1 MKLHNTP
8 GYKIIKKWLTAKG
21 YKPFTYQEEAW
32 QQIINGQSGLVN
44 APTGTGK
51 TYSVFLGSVIE
62 FINHHPAQYQTKT
75 KNGLQLIWVTP
86 LRALAKDIGRA
97 MEEVIFE
104 LGMKWQVGIRNGDTS
119 MSDRAK
125 QKRLMPEVLII
136 TPESMHLLLAQKD
149 NGNVFKS
156 LKIIAVDEW
165 HELIGSK
172 RGVQVELAMSHLTSN
187 PSPAKPERGDV
198 ASRNGPCI
206 WGISATIGN
215 LEEAKN
221 VLLAPLF
228 SLSAQQV
235 EIESNNASH
244 AGASAPPLSA
254 SLERGLGG
262 EVIKAA
268 LHKKLEIESI
278 LPDEIEKYPWAG
290 HLGIRLAEKVLP
302 IIEASRTTLIF
313 INTRGM
319 SELWYQTLLTI
330 APHLA
335 GAIALHHGSIERE
348 LRTWVEDALHDGK
361 LKAVVCTA
369 SLDLGVD
376 FRPVETVIQVGSP
389 KGVARFLQRA
399 GRSGHSPDATS
410 KIYFLPTHSLE
421 LIEAAALKEAVGK
434 NFIES
439 RPPLILC
446 YDVLVQYLGTLACGD
461 GFYPDQIFEEVKRT
475 FCYSELT
482 KDEWNELLY
491 FITSGGNA
499 LQQYDEYKKVE
510 VNNGLYK
517 INSRRIAMR
526 HRMHIGT
533 IVSDNMMK
541 VKFMSGGYIGVI
553 EEGFISRLEPGD
565 AFTLAGRQLELI
577 VIKDMT
583 VLVKKSTKK
592 KSIIP
597 SWMGGRLPLSA
608 SLGKVL
614 RQMVSQSAIGNEQL
628 AKKGKELAMG
638 SRQLA
643 VERLP
648 IELQVLQPLFS
659 LQSQL
664 SHVPGANE
672 LLIEQIETRDGFHL
686 FVYPFEGR
694 LVHEAMAALLAYR
707 IGKLLPI
714 TFSIAM
720 NDYGFELLSDQP
732 IPVDDSNVYELFTAE
747 NLIQDIQHSV
757 NSTEMAKR
765 KFRDIA
771 VIGGLIFQGFPGE
784 QKKARHLQAS
794 AGLLFNVFNEY
805 DPNNVLIRQA
815 YQEVFDVQMEEVRLR
830 DMLNRVQASKIVL
843 TYPERFTPFSFPIK
857 VDSMRE
863 SLTSEKLADRV
874 RRMQEQL
881 NAGS

>member
-1 MKLHNTP
+1 MKLQTTP
-8 GYKIIKKWLTAKG
+8 GYKIIKAWLAAKG
-21 YKPFTYQEEAW
+21 YKPFAYQEQAW
-32 QQIINGQSGLVN
+32 QEIINGQSGLVN

-51 TYSVFLGSVIE
+51 TFSVFLGSIIQY
-62 FINHHPAQYQTKT
+62 INHHPKDYLSKS

-104 LGMKWQVGIRNGDTS
+104 LSMKWQVGIRNGDTS

-125 QKRLMPEVLII
+125 QKRQMPEVLII
-136 TPESMHLLLAQKD
+136 TPESMHLLLAQKE
-149 NGNVFKS
+149 NGNVFKT

-172 RGVQVELAMSHLTSN
+172 RGVQVELAISHLT
-187 PSPAKPERGDV
+187 PSPSPTELERGE
-198 ASRNGPCI
+198 ATARSGPCI

-221 VLLAPLF
+221 VLLAPL
-228 SLSAQQV
+228 SAR
-235 EIESNNASH
+235 
-244 AGASAPPLSA
+244 GA
-254 SLERGLGG
+254 GG
-262 EVIKAA
+262 EALGNIIKAA

-290 HLGIRLAEKVLP
+290 HLGIKLAEKVLP

-335 GAIALHHGSIERE
+335 GAIALHHGSIEME
-348 LRTWVEDALHDGK
+348 LRTWVEEALHEGK

-421 LIEAAALKEAVGK
+421 LIEAAALKEAISK

-439 RPPLILC
+439 RPPLVLN

-461 GFYPDQIFEEVKRT
+461 GFYPDQIFEEVTRT
-475 FCYSELT
+475 HCYSELT
-482 KDEWNELLY
+482 KEEWNELLY

-510 VNNGLYK
+510 VLNGLYK
-517 INSRRIAMR
+517 ITSRRIAMR
-526 HRMHIGT
+526 HRLHIGT

-541 VKFMSGGYIGVI
+541 VKFMSGGYVGVI

-565 AFTLAGRQLELI
+565 VFTLAGRQLELI
-577 VIKDMT
+577 AIKDMT
-583 VLVKKSTKK
+583 VLVKKSSKK

-608 SLGKVL
+608 SLGRVL
-614 RQMVSQSAIGNEQL
+614 RQMVAEAAESVAGSRLPVTGKGQL
-628 AKKGKELAMG
+628 AAEL
-638 SRQLA
+638 S
-643 VERLP
+643 
-648 IELQVLQPLFS
+648 VLEPLFG
-659 LQSQL
+659 LQHQL
-664 SHVPGANE
+664 SHVPAANE

-732 IPVDDSNVYELFTAE
+732 IPVDDSNVYELFTSE

-784 QKKARHLQAS
+784 YKKARHLQAS

-805 DPNNVLIRQA
+805 DPDNVLIRQA

-830 DMLNRVQASKIVL
+830 DMLQRVQASKIVL

-881 NAGS
+881 NSDA